1 MSTLWPTGLTPDQ
14 WREWFLDL
22 NAPTQY
28 EVAAAVLALVPPAQA
43 DADRMAAYTK
53 GWGDGLTELRVRL
66 QEAWAEADD
75 DSGGPT

>member
-14 WREWFLDL
+14 WREWYLDL

-28 EVAAAVLALVPPAQA
+28 EAAAAVLAQVPAVDA
-43 DADRMAAYTK
+43 DAAREAAYRK

-75 DSGGPT
+75 TGGPT